1 MAVYVTTADAI
12 VPLNGII
19 PFNKVS
25 IPCSQGNV
33 VPLAEGILNLRGKTC
48 NRFARYN
55 VRLQANI
62 QIPTG
67 GEVTPIAVGIAID
80 GAVIPESVAIVT
92 PAAVGQY
99 WHVNTE
105 FPITVPAGCCVN
117 ITGVY
122 TDGTVDDTAVTP
134 TPDINVRRD
143 ASITFERIA

>member
-1 MAVYVTTADAI
+1 MAVYVTSADAL
-12 VPLNGII
+12 VPLNGTI
-19 PFNKVS
+19 PFNRVS
-25 IPCSQGNV
+25 IPCNAGNV
-33 VPLAEGILNLRGKTC
+33 VPLATGILNLRGKTC

-55 VRLQANI
+55 VKLQANI

-99 WHVNTE
+99 WHVNVE
-105 FPITVPAGCCVN
+105 YPITVPAGCCVN
-117 ITGVY
+117 ISGVY
-122 TDGTVDDTAVTP
+122 ADGTVDDTAVTP
-134 TPDINVRRD
+134 TPDITVRRD